1 MLENTEAIA
10 LDKTRNDLGERLKTA
25 LKQSAD
31 SPSTRRNR
39 QHFWK
44 KFEAWCA
51 ERGVKSIPAD
61 PDSVVYYLVDQARR
75 GQKKATLNNMRWA
88 IDSTHLNQGLQAPGN
103 DPEAKQLIKG
113 LMRELADKRPE
124 QAKTDKKK
132 PITIDLIRK
141 MKFPEGRKGIRDK
154 TIMLL
159 GFATGMRRS
168 ELAMIRREHIEET
181 SFGLQIMIPSS
192 KSDQMAE
199 GETVD
204 VVKAAKGRNLDWCPV
219 KAVLTLLSMHK
230 NRWLF
235 VPDKTLDTGFKTKH
249 MDGNTIYRI
258 VKKYGAQVGLN
269 PEEIGA
275 HSLVPDA
282 PPTY

>member
-1 MLENTEAIA
+1 
-10 LDKTRNDLGERLKTA
+10 
-25 LKQSAD
+25 
-31 SPSTRRNR
+31 
-39 QHFWK
+39 
-44 KFEAWCA
+44 
-51 ERGVKSIPAD
+51 
-61 PDSVVYYLVDQARR
+61 
-75 GQKKATLNNMRWA
+75 
-88 IDSTHLNQGLQAPGN
+88 
-103 DPEAKQLIKG
+103 
-113 LMRELADKRPE
+113 
-124 QAKTDKKK
+124 
-132 PITIDLIRK
+132 
-141 MKFPEGRKGIRDK
+141 MKFPEGRKVIRDK
-154 TIMLL
+154 TIILL
-159 GFATGMRRS
+159 GFATGMRRP

-204 VVKAAKGRNLDWCPV
+204 VAKAAKGRNLDWCPV

-275 HSLVPDA
+275 HSLRAGCATYLLENEVPPAAVQKQMRHKSFDTTQQYNRGETA
-282 PPTY
+282 RALRGAY